1 MINNNREKTL
11 CINKGNLKYIESK
24 FARLFVPNNNT
35 NYKLVLVDFFNQNV
49 SCNFVDF
56 DKIKATLKGYAIFQ
70 NLKCIIYPNKVAIV
84 DSNNIALCIWYY
96 VSKQYYI
103 ENIFKELKII
113 NLEEKSVNILY

>member
-1 MINNNREKTL
+1 MINNTEKTL
-11 CINKGNLKYIESK
+11 LINKGNLKYIDNK
-24 FARLFVPNNNT
+24 FERLFVPNNKT

-49 SCNFVDF
+49 TCNFVDF

-96 VSKQYYI
+96 MQKKYFM

-113 NLEEKSVNILY
+113 ELEEKSVNILY